1 MNHNLWSSKA
11 SNSWS
16 CPWFQWSREYKTAK
30 NIGNNWFGTDFE
42 RNTRD
47 RCPGLAIKYRIP
59 GWLFRFTRKYF
70 SFLGLYSQS
79 FERWVKVW
87 KLNFSEIIILEEKL
101 QFLQFVTG
109 TTQVPYEGFSGL
121 RGPNGPKPFCIE
133 QLGNKTDLPRAHTC
147 FNRIDLPN
155 YMNLALMTK
164 KINFAI
170 RETAQ
175 FGLE

>member
-1 MNHNLWSSKA
+1 MGGY
-11 SNSWS
+11 
-16 CPWFQWSREYKTAK
+16 Q
-30 NIGNNWFGTDFE
+30 
-42 RNTRD
+42 
-47 RCPGLAIKYRIP
+47 
-59 GWLFRFTRKYF
+59 
-70 SFLGLYSQS
+70 QS
-79 FERWVKVW
+79 LHRPKCYDM
-87 KLNFSEIIILEEKL
+87 SETSLLVSMFYAKL

-164 KINFAI
+164 KINYAI

>member
-1 MNHNLWSSKA
+1 MVLKRLM
-11 SNSWS
+11 
-16 CPWFQWSREYKTAK
+16 SRIGAQIQNIAVVILTHTKIFHFFGTIFTTYQTVSK
-30 NIGNNWFGTDFE
+30 NIGRPNQK
-42 RNTRD
+42 
-47 RCPGLAIKYRIP
+47 PLVI
-59 GWLFRFTRKYF
+59 L
-70 SFLGLYSQS
+70 
-79 FERWVKVW
+79 
-87 KLNFSEIIILEEKL
+87 IILEEKL

-164 KINFAI
+164 KINYAI

>member
-1 MNHNLWSSKA
+1 MSRIGDQIPNIEAVILIHTKIF
-11 SNSWS
+11 
-16 CPWFQWSREYKTAK
+16 PFFGIIFTIFQTVSQRTK
-30 NIGNNWFGTDFE
+30 NKRHEN
-42 RNTRD
+42 
-47 RCPGLAIKYRIP
+47 
-59 GWLFRFTRKYF
+59 
-70 SFLGLYSQS
+70 
-79 FERWVKVW
+79 
-87 KLNFSEIIILEEKL
+87 IILEEKL

-164 KINFAI
+164 KINYAI

>member
-1 MNHNLWSSKA
+1 MSRIGDQIPNIEAVILIHTKIFHFFGIIFTI
-11 SNSWS
+11 
-16 CPWFQWSREYKTAK
+16 FQTV
-30 NIGNNWFGTDFE
+30 
-42 RNTRD
+42 
-47 RCPGLAIKYRIP
+47 
-59 GWLFRFTRKYF
+59 
-70 SFLGLYSQS
+70 SQS
-79 FERWVKVW
+79 TKNNRH
-87 KLNFSEIIILEEKL
+87 EIIILEEKL

-164 KINFAI
+164 KINYAI

>member
-1 MNHNLWSSKA
+1 MIHTKIFHFFGIIFTI
-11 SNSWS
+11 
-16 CPWFQWSREYKTAK
+16 FQTV
-30 NIGNNWFGTDFE
+30 
-42 RNTRD
+42 
-47 RCPGLAIKYRIP
+47 
-59 GWLFRFTRKYF
+59 
-70 SFLGLYSQS
+70 SQS
-79 FERWVKVW
+79 TKNKRH
-87 KLNFSEIIILEEKL
+87 EITILDEKL

-164 KINFAI
+164 KINYAI

>member
-1 MNHNLWSSKA
+1 MGHKRSMSRIGDQIQNTEAVISIHTKIFLSFGIIFTTLRTVSK
-11 SNSWS
+11 ST
-16 CPWFQWSREYKTAK
+16 K
-30 NIGNNWFGTDFE
+30 
-42 RNTRD
+42 
-47 RCPGLAIKYRIP
+47 IKPNY
-59 GWLFRFTRKYF
+59 Y
-70 SFLGLYSQS
+70 
-79 FERWVKVW
+79 
-87 KLNFSEIIILEEKL
+87 LEEKL

-164 KINFAI
+164 KINYAI

>member
-1 MNHNLWSSKA
+1 M
-11 SNSWS
+11 
-16 CPWFQWSREYKTAK
+16 SRIGDQIP
-30 NIGNNWFGTDFE
+30 NIEAVILIHTK
-42 RNTRD
+42 
-47 RCPGLAIKYRIP
+47 I
-59 GWLFRFTRKYF
+59 F
-70 SFLGLYSQS
+70 SFFGIIFTIFQTVSQRTKNKRH
-79 FERWVKVW
+79 E
-87 KLNFSEIIILEEKL
+87 NIILEEKL

-164 KINFAI
+164 KINYAI

>member
-1 MNHNLWSSKA
+1 MGHKRSMSRIGDQIQNTGVVISIHTKIFLFFGIIFTTLRTVSK
-11 SNSWS
+11 ST
-16 CPWFQWSREYKTAK
+16 K
-30 NIGNNWFGTDFE
+30 
-42 RNTRD
+42 
-47 RCPGLAIKYRIP
+47 IKPNY
-59 GWLFRFTRKYF
+59 Y
-70 SFLGLYSQS
+70 
-79 FERWVKVW
+79 
-87 KLNFSEIIILEEKL
+87 LEEKL

-164 KINFAI
+164 KINYAI